1 MASVNLANTLTFYV
15 SCPRQPRLTTYHCT
29 QVLQVRTMSSL
40 SATIPDVNPFLIFSP
55 FCGVFCRL
63 SLAGQ
68 MSYGACARQAV
79 GIDTLS
85 RSVSVTMMSRLMLN
99 LHEIASPHMTPVTD
113 PSTDNSTTLLFTSRF
128 GGVPGDTTRAEYSPD
143 ALELADPQTDLDDM
157 PETVELEMRDMGVMT
172 TRR

>member
-1 MASVNLANTLTFYV
+1 MYFAVMASVNLANTLTFYV
-15 SCPRQPRLTTYHCT
+15 LQPLLRG
-29 QVLQVRTMSSL
+29 VLST
-40 SATIPDVNPFLIFSP
+40 
-55 FCGVFCRL
+55 
-63 SLAGQ
+63 LA
-68 MSYGACARQAV
+68 S
-79 GIDTLS
+79 
-85 RSVSVTMMSRLMLN
+85 SVSVTMMSRLMLN